1 MPLSPLHF
9 SQHYKRNTEVIN
21 IGEKWNSHLLTKVV
35 AATPFKAVCPF
46 KVPFWLNLKGVNVII
61 YFLKSEYRI
70 FYIKHPPPP
79 PHFPPFTCISNRQFL
94 FSVFFLCRR
103 LIGTRC
109 LIDKLTV
116 HSLNEIDFGYLV
128 ERTLKQINTNESKMC
143 SNKQKTWLF

>member
-79 PHFPPFTCISNRQFL
+79 ISLRL
-94 FSVFFLCRR
+94 HVFQ
-103 LIGTRC
+103 IGSFYSAFFFYAG
-109 LIDKLTV
+109 V
-116 HSLNEIDFGYLV
+116 
-128 ERTLKQINTNESKMC
+128 
-143 SNKQKTWLF
+143 

>member
-70 FYIKHPPPP
+70 FYIKHPPPSP
-79 PHFPPFTCISNRQFL
+79 PPPFPSVYMYFKSAVFIQRFFFMPAFNRNP
-94 FSVFFLCRR
+94 VFNWQTN
-103 LIGTRC
+103 GT
-109 LIDKLTV
+109 
-116 HSLNEIDFGYLV
+116 
-128 ERTLKQINTNESKMC
+128 
-143 SNKQKTWLF
+143 